1 MSKIRQSDLWSK
13 HTSDHPPS
21 PGSPFAS
28 GGHTGA
34 MQQSCIRCGVH
45 RLPTALEA
53 DTRMRYQK
61 RCIDRAECATAR
73 GGKS

>member
-1 MSKIRQSDLWSK
+1 MTRKQEPWSCHDK
-13 HTSDHPPS
+13 RRPES
-21 PGSPFAS
+21 PGTPFQAAA
-28 GGHTGA
+28 HMGA

-45 RLPTALEA
+45 RSPAALES

-61 RCIDRAECATAR
+61 RCIDREACATAR